1 VVSIVATGDFFSNGA
16 CVGTIQPGG
25 SCNVTISFNPG
36 IPGTRTGVM
45 EILSN
50 DPGGTRDVGLAGVG
64 CFMPTPFHIRLGLVC
79 GF

>member
-1 VVSIVATGDFFSNGA
+1 
-16 CVGTIQPGG
+16 
-25 SCNVTISFNPG
+25 
-36 IPGTRTGVM
+36 M

-64 CFMPTPFHIRLGLVC
+64 CFMPTPFHTRLGLVC